1 MARKEITHV
10 RCSDCIHS
18 KPFSELV
25 ITCKEKNVNLVGNVI
40 RICLLFKK
48 K

>member
-1 MARKEITHV
+1 MAKKEITHV
-10 RCSDCIHS
+10 RCNDCIHS

-25 ITCKEKNVNLVGNVI
+25 ITCKEKNANLVGNAI